1 VIMILWI
8 FFFYMR
14 RLVTTYIKIKQNRRL
29 IMSRVLILT
38 NLLEQSNVFLIES
51 FQTKEK
57 PFLAG
62 VVQVF

>member
-1 VIMILWI
+1 MILWI

>member
-1 VIMILWI
+1 
-8 FFFYMR
+8 MR